1 MQTPRPLPNQRLSNE
16 SRNEYKTVFAPYAQ
30 RPKGTEVMAVEKKK
44 TTHSYYPTQVGKK
57 ETIKVCK
64 TSINLELSMK
74 NYLKKKPRVATKKKL

>member
-1 MQTPRPLPNQRLSNE
+1 
-16 SRNEYKTVFAPYAQ
+16 
-30 RPKGTEVMAVEKKK
+30 MAVEKK

-74 NYLKKKPRVATKKKL
+74 NYFKKNECSNQEKAVENIVWLTPRGLIR

>member
-1 MQTPRPLPNQRLSNE
+1 
-16 SRNEYKTVFAPYAQ
+16 
-30 RPKGTEVMAVEKKK
+30 MAVEKKK

-74 NYLKKKPRVATKKKL
+74 NYFKKNECSNQEKAVENIVWLTPRGLIR